1 MFDVTNH
8 KLFKMKKFS
17 LIIILVFIAKL
28 SFAQYAV
35 VDFFVLN
42 DGMENNYLEL
52 ENLWSEFHQSTVD
65 NNSKIGWSLWKIL
78 PKKNQNENTAH
89 YMTVNQFLSKDQFDL
104 AYKKFNYSDV
114 VKTIKT
120 KLRGEMS
127 SRDVDKILDKKV
139 KKKIRT
145 YYIEMVDQTIFAGG
159 DLKVGDK
166 MGMTVMIQK
175 DKEYEKFE
183 SNVAKPFFNQQV
195 LKGNLRWWA
204 LTKIVDRNDEAYQ
217 DGTHFTWRVPV
228 KGKKWEPIIFE
239 NDFITDQIWKLTSST
254 RETKP
259 PADLELIMRTN

>member
-1 MFDVTNH
+1 
-8 KLFKMKKFS
+8 MKKILLGLLFLSTIS
-17 LIIILVFIAKL
+17 LK
-28 SFAQYAV
+28 AQYA
-35 VDFFVLN
+35 VDFFVLE

-52 ENLWSEFHQSTVD
+52 EKLWSEFHQSTVD

-78 PKKNQNENTAH
+78 PKKDHNENTAD
-89 YMTVNQFLSKDQFDL
+89 YMVVNQFLSKDQLDL

-120 KLRGEMS
+120 ELKGKMS
-127 SRDVDKILDKKV
+127 PREVDKILGKKV

-145 YYIEMVDQTIFAGG
+145 YHIEMIDQTIFAGG
-159 DLKVGDK
+159 DLRVGDK

-175 DKEYEKFE
+175 DNEYEKFE

-228 KGKKWEPIIFE
+228 EGKNGRELFLKMILLPIKYG
-239 NDFITDQIWKLTSST
+239 N
-254 RETKP
+254 
-259 PADLELIMRTN
+259 